1 VIGATK
7 FLALISQEGRSMLLP
22 KFEYHEPST
31 LEEAL
36 QLLSELGGNAKVM
49 AGGTDLLVRMKLKV
63 DTPHHVISI
72 ARVPGF
78 DAVIPRNGHGVTV
91 GSAVTAATLSRHEL
105 LMDRFAPL
113 ALAAGKLG
121 APMIR
126 NRATIGGNLVNAR
139 PAADLPPPCMVL
151 GATLKLKSVSGE
163 RDVPVVEFIRGPG
176 DTLIEPHE
184 LMVSINME
192 TPPPWS
198 GGSYIKLGARK
209 ALEISM
215 VNVAALITLQGP
227 NGPITDARIALGAVA
242 PTPVRA
248 YAAEELLIGEKPSEE
263 LFQRAGEVGVGMCSP
278 ITDHRGTMEYRC
290 LMIEVLTKRALLE
303 SLARARAWK
312 P

>member
-1 VIGATK
+1 
-7 FLALISQEGRSMLLP
+7 MLLP
-22 KFEYHEPST
+22 SFEYHEPST

-36 QLLSELGGNAKVM
+36 ELLSELGGNAKVL
-49 AGGTDLLVRMKLKV
+49 AGGTDLLVRMKQKV
-63 DTPHHVISI
+63 DTPAHVISI

-78 DAVIPRNGHGVTV
+78 AAIIPRNGHGVTV
-91 GSAVTAATLSRHEL
+91 GSAVTAAALSTHEL
-105 LMDRFAPL
+105 LLDRFAPL

-139 PAADLPPPCMVL
+139 PAADLPTPCMVL
-151 GATLKLKSVSGE
+151 GATLKLKSASAE
-163 RDVPVVEFIRGPG
+163 RDVPAVEFFRGPG
-176 DTLIEPHE
+176 ETLIEPHE
-184 LMVSINME
+184 LLVSINIE

-215 VNVAALITLQGP
+215 VNVAALVTLQAPDGP
-227 NGPITDARIALGAVA
+227 VADARIALGAVA
-242 PTPVRA
+242 PIPVRA
-248 YAAEELLIGEKPSEE
+248 YAAEQLLIGEKPSPE
-263 LFQRAGEVGVGMCSP
+263 LFQKAGEVGVGMCSP

-290 LMIEVLTKRALLE
+290 LMIEVLTKRALSE
-303 SLARARAWK
+303 ATDRARAWK

>member
-1 VIGATK
+1 
-7 FLALISQEGRSMLLP
+7 MLLP

-36 QLLSELGGNAKVM
+36 HLMSDLGGNARVL
-49 AGGTDLLVRMKLKV
+49 AGGTDLLVRMKLKI
-63 DTPHHVISI
+63 DRPTHVISL
-72 ARVPGF
+72 ARVPGM
-78 DAVIPRNGHGVTV
+78 DEIIPRNGHAVSI
-91 GSAVTAATLSRHEL
+91 GSAVTASTLAGHEL
-105 LMDRFAPL
+105 MRDRFAPL
-113 ALAAGKLG
+113 GLAASRLG

-151 GATLKLKSVSGE
+151 NADLKLKSAAGE
-163 RDVPVVEFIRGPG
+163 RQVSVNEFFLGPG
-176 DTLIEPHE
+176 ETVIEPHE
-184 LMVSINME
+184 LLLSVHVE

-209 ALEISM
+209 TLEISM
-215 VNVAALITLQGP
+215 VNVATLLTLESP
-227 NGPITDARIALGAVA
+227 DGPIVDARIALGAVA

-248 YAAEELLIGEKPSEE
+248 YGAEQLLIGERPSEE
-263 LFQRAGEVGVGMCSP
+263 LFQRAGEVGVGLCSP

-290 LMIEVLTKRALLE
+290 MMIEVLTKRALRSALE
-303 SLARARAWK
+303 QARSWR